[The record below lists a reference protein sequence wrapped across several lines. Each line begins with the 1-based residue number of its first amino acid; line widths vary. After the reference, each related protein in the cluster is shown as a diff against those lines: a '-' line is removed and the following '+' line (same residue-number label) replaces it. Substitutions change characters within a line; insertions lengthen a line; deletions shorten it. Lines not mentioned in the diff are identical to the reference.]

1 MTPGHLSD
9 YFDGYA
15 VKRLS
20 AVETDRGRSNQHE
33 FNGETGLRQ
42 LLGDPDGKQYFRAK
56 LRYLS
61 ETEDT
66 DLADEVT
73 LTWYDARER
82 ARVERGV
89 ERWEARL
96 YYKANEVMNRAEAG
110 DLLVVAKLRRSHELL
125 VLVAQQSSTI
135 EAQLQWLFGH
145 ARDAGNAFSVRQEFE
160 EDRRVG
166 FSIGEILETIGIVQ
180 PPTAPN
186 FPDGLLTRFTNGFPT
201 TREFSDY
208 ARSTL
213 PDVYSVDDPD
223 AALTS
228 WMDRE
233 ELLFRT
239 FERHLLVSDL
249 ADLQSRGEI
258 DPDAFMSLALS
269 YQNRRKS
276 RGGKALENHLEQV
289 FIDHGITYSREQVT
303 EGKHKPDFVLPSID
317 DYRNEF
323 FDSSR
328 LTAVASKTTCKDR
341 WRQILNEAARIPDKH
356 LVTLEPA
363 ISESQTDEM
372 IENRVRLVLPAS
384 LHDSYSPSQQKWIM
398 SISDLLQLLQR
409 RQTR

>member
-61 ETEDT
+61 GAEDT

-73 LTWYDARER
+73 LTWYDAREL

-96 YYKANEVMNRAEAG
+96 YYKANDVMNRAEAG
-110 DLLVVAKLRRSHELL
+110 DLLVIAKLRRSDELL

-186 FPDGLLTRFTNGFPT
+186 FLDELLTRFSNGFPT
-201 TREFSDY
+201 TRVFSDY

-213 PDVYSVDDPD
+213 PDVYSVDNPD

-228 WMDRE
+228 WTDRE

-239 FERHLLVSDL
+239 LEKHLLVSDI
-249 ADLQSRGEI
+249 ADLLSRGEI
-258 DPDAFMSLALS
+258 DPDAFMSLSLS

-276 RGGKALENHLEQV
+276 RAGKALENHLEQV

-341 WRQILNEAARIPDKH
+341 WRQILNEAARIPEKH

-398 SISDLLQLLQR
+398 SISDLLHLLQR
-409 RQTR
+409 RQAP